1 MCGSVY
7 VALTMLSIRGQCGE
21 ELVADVFT
29 RTEENELVTFSTEGH
44 TEVLMF
50 SHWCKAAELLALQC

>member
-44 TEVLMF
+44 TEVLICF
-50 SHWCKAAELLALQC
+50 LTGVKQQSY